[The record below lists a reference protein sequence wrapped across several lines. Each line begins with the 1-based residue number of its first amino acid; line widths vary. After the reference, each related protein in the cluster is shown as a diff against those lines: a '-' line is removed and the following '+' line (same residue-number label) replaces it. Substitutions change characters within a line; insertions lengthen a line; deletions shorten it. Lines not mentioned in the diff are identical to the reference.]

1 MKSIWGIG
9 FGAIL
14 VLSFSAGAQVQQHP
28 TPTAATPAPAPKAR
42 VVPAHAAPRVSAV
55 RVIARPVRSTVFTPN
70 GTVVSTAND
79 TLIDGL
85 SLTQLLNGVPG
96 LGFDYAHL
104 AAINRNLAVM
114 ALIDPIT
121 QARLALAERILA
133 DESRVPSFFPIGGGG
148 YYDPGYYAPPPPD
161 PGPEPEAEAA
171 AAPAPPQQ
179 PIIIIQQPSG
189 PQNSAGYAA
198 PQEPSAEEAPA
209 ANGPD
214 NSEFILV
221 RRDGTQIVA
230 GAFVRHD
237 KQIVYITPEGAR
249 RTMQF
254 SDLDEDA
261 TILINQERGTSLQLP
276 L

>member
-1 MKSIWGIG
+1 MQSIRGIG

-14 VLSFSAGAQVQQHP
+14 VLSFSAGAQTQHV
-28 TPTAATPAPAPKAR
+28 TPVAAVSASAPATTHA
-42 VVPAHAAPRVSAV
+42 VSAHAAPRVAAV

-70 GTVVSTAND
+70 GIVVSTAND
-79 TLIDGL
+79 TFIDGL
-85 SLTQLLNGVPG
+85 SLSQLLNGVPG

-133 DESRVPSFFPIGGGG
+133 DESRVPSFFAIGGGG
-148 YYDPGYYAPPPPD
+148 YYDPGYYAPPAPD
-161 PGPEPEAEAA
+161 PGPEPEAEAT
-171 AAPAPPQQ
+171 AAPAPQQQ

-237 KQIVYITPEGAR
+237 KQIVYVTPEGAR